1 MCRCSPLFV
10 VGVLVLVI
18 ASVACALGY
27 VAPFWMLYDESIASA
42 GLKFSQL
49 FTAGGVLWTE
59 GLWAYCYPNKEC
71 YWYLQDDFKVEKGL
85 PDYHK
90 AVQGVY
96 GAGLLLM
103 IVALLIGLIQMLCC
117 CCCKESPSVNS
128 ALGSLSLSG
137 AIMVAA
143 AIGVWGGYI
152 KKEYRYDLMTFYWA
166 FYVAIASAVIA
177 IVAAI
182 LFFCEGCRAR
192 TYTGYHMTRVV

>member
-1 MCRCSPLFV
+1 MFYNTTIVTTTNVCLF
-10 VGVLVLVI
+10 L
-18 ASVACALGY
+18 
-27 VAPFWMLYDESIASA
+27 
-42 GLKFSQL
+42 
-49 FTAGGVLWTE
+49 T
-59 GLWAYCYPNKEC
+59 
-71 YWYLQDDFKVEKGL
+71 
-85 PDYHK
+85 
-90 AVQGVY
+90 
-96 GAGLLLM
+96 
-103 IVALLIGLIQMLCC
+103 
-117 CCCKESPSVNS
+117 
-128 ALGSLSLSG
+128 